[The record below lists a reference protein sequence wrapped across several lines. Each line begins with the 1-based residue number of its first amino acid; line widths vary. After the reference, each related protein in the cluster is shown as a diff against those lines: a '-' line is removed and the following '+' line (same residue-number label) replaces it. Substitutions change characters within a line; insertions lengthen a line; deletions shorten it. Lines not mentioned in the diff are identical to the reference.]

1 MKKYLVIGNPIEHS
15 LSPQLHNFWIKENNI
30 KADYNKRKINKNEIK
45 SLILNVRDKKINGL
59 NVTVPFKKEIINYL
73 DGLTPEANKTQ
84 SVNTVFLDG
93 NKVTGHNTD
102 IRGFELAVKKIDF
115 DIENKEILILGAG
128 GVVPSIIFALYEMK
142 AKKICIMN
150 RTRSKTENLKNLFK
164 EIIVLNWG
172 EIPDCDMIVNA
183 TSVGL
188 KKEDKINLDFSKISK
203 NKLFYDIIYNPGN
216 TNFLKTGRD
225 LGNKTENGKMMF
237 IYQAIAAFKIWHG
250 LEPKI
255 NNDVIKL
262 LEE

>member
-1 MKKYLVIGNPIEHS
+1 ME
-15 LSPQLHNFWIKENNI
+15 
-30 KADYNKRKINKNEIK
+30 ARKI
-45 SLILNVRDKKINGL
+45 
-59 NVTVPFKKEIINYL
+59 
-73 DGLTPEANKTQ
+73 
-84 SVNTVFLDG
+84 SV
-93 NKVTGHNTD
+93 
-102 IRGFELAVKKIDF
+102 
-115 DIENKEILILGAG
+115 
-128 GVVPSIIFALYEMK
+128 
-142 AKKICIMN
+142 MN
-150 RTRSKTENLKNLFK
+150 RTRSKAENLKNLFK
-164 EIIVLNWG
+164 EIIVLDWG
-172 EIPDCDMIVNA
+172 EIPDCDMIINA

-203 NKLFYDIIYNPGN
+203 NKLFYDIIYNPVK

>member
-30 KADYNKRKINKNEIK
+30 KADYNRRKINKDEIK

-59 NVTVPFKKEIINYL
+59 NVTVPYKKEIINHL
-73 DGLTPEANKTQ
+73 DELTHEANKTQ

-93 NKVTGHNTD
+93 DKVTGHNTD
-102 IRGFELAVKKIDF
+102 ISGFELAIKKIDF
-115 DIENKEILILGAG
+115 DVKEKKILILGAG
-128 GVVPSIIFALYEMK
+128 GVVPSIIFALYKME
-142 AKKICIMN
+142 ARKISVMN
-150 RTRSKTENLKNLFK
+150 RTRSKTENLKHLFK
-164 EIIVLNWG
+164 EIVVLDWG
-172 EIPDCDMIVNA
+172 EIPNSDMIINA

-188 KKEDKINLDFSKISK
+188 KKEDKINLDFSKISN
-203 NKLFYDIIYNPGN
+203 NKLFYDIIYNPEK
-216 TNFLKTGRD
+216 TNFLKTGKD

-237 IYQAIAAFKIWHG
+237 IFQAIAAFKIWHG

-262 LEE
+262 LEK